1 MAYTS
6 HGHYIPGTDLD
17 EGKTDVKTRCGGP
30 SICSKCSLE
39 VSELAM
45 QNAEKA
51 NLRAESIFVSSD
63 ETKWHRTLA
72 GDIRRSLNYH
82 TVENESGTP
91 DFILAHYLLQCLN
104 AFQEATKSRAEW
116 RGEHV
121 ELPARNRMRI
131 EEMPN
136 E

>member
-6 HGHYIPGTDLD
+6 HGHHIPDTDPS
-17 EGKTDVKTRCGGP
+17 EGKTGVIARCGGP
-30 SICSKCSLE
+30 GLCSTCSIEASST
-39 VSELAM
+39 LAM
-45 QNAEKA
+45 LRAEQA
-51 NLRAESIFVSSD
+51 NLRAESINGNSN
-63 ETKWHRTLA
+63 ETKEHRTLA

-116 RGEHV
+116 RGETV
-121 ELPARNRMRI
+121 ELPSLSRI
-131 EEMPN
+131 QPKRAHE
-136 E
+136 